1 MKGDARSSSPSSPSS
16 RLDIYFSPLSS
27 PLSSRIPSRSLVHS
41 PLLSFLARLF
51 SRLLLVLACV
61 QGVGAAE
68 GGERGRGLAR
78 HASTDREGAPVWRR
92 AACGCED
99 NCAGAGAGAD
109 VERPWRQQGKGRRAG
124 GRERAESR
132 GRRKEAG
139 SGKRAEGGGRGQGAG
154 REQRAKG
161 GGREQAQLARA
172 RGGARARAR
181 GNTADGSARLRL
193 RLLSGAA
200 AAEQQHG

>member
-124 GRERAESR
+124 GRERAES
-132 GRRKEAG
+132 GRR
-139 SGKRAEGGGRGQGAG
+139 RQGAG
-154 REQRAKG
+154 REQRAEAG
-161 GGREQAQLARA
+161 DRERAESRGRREEAGSRHSGRERGEGRGRGREETRQMGA
-172 RGGARARAR
+172 RGCDCGC
-181 GNTADGSARLRL
+181 
-193 RLLSGAA
+193 
-200 AAEQQHG
+200 